1 MLSHI
6 EVHSLSIM
14 IQPYLLIYPDTYTST
29 VYFIILKIVTI
40 HTFCPHKKS
49 KYTFQIVTWMQS
61 KIENMTCVEVPVGTY
76 AYAHKKKYTLLD
88 DNIR

>member
-6 EVHSLSIM
+6 EVHRFSIM
-14 IQPYLLIYPDTYTST
+14 TNPYLLIYPDTYTST

-49 KYTFQIVTWMQS
+49 KYTFQIVT
-61 KIENMTCVEVPVGTY
+61 
-76 AYAHKKKYTLLD
+76 
-88 DNIR
+88 